1 MIFHRKGIVLEKF
14 QIVGVGYNCVDVICM
29 VEDFPVEDSSTHI
42 TKIVRHGGGASATA
56 VVAASRLG
64 SRCAFIGNLGYDSMS
79 DNIISMME
87 EEGVCA
93 DHMVRR
99 KDCWGLESFIMV
111 NPENGSRTKFPQRDY
126 NPAITWDEG
135 LREVIR
141 NSQVVHLDGTHYEN
155 ALNAARIAKEY
166 GVTVS
171 LDGCS
176 MQKDNGKNRALAT
189 LADILIMNS
198 KYPLR
203 VSGERDYDRALLQ
216 MATWGDKKVIGCTLG
231 DKGSRFVMDGEVVS
245 FPAYPAPV
253 VVDTTGCGDVFH
265 GSFLNAYV
273 SGMDTAGCIRYAS
286 VVASLKCGTPGGRAG
301 IPDRDTVV
309 EALNNYTW
317 V

>member
-1 MIFHRKGIVLEKF
+1 MRRF
-14 QIVGVGYNCVDVICM
+14 QICGVGYNCVDVICM

-56 VVAASRLG
+56 LVAASRLG
-64 SRCAFIGNLGYDSMS
+64 SDCVFIGNLGFDSMS
-79 DNIISMME
+79 DNIIAMMR
-87 EEGVCA
+87 EEGVCT

-126 NPAITWDEG
+126 NPAITWDG
-135 LREVIR
+135 SLREVIR

-176 MQKDNGKNRALAT
+176 MQKDNDRNRALAT

-203 VSGERDYDRALLQ
+203 VSGKSDYDGALLE
-216 MATWGDKKVIGCTLG
+216 MASWGDKKVTGCTLG
-231 DKGSRFVMDGEVVS
+231 DRGSRFVIGGKVVA
-245 FPAYPAPV
+245 FPAYKAPQ

-273 SGMDTAGCIRYAS
+273 SGMDTDGCIRFAS
-286 VVASLKCGTPGGRAG
+286 VAASLKCARPGGRAG
-301 IPDRDTVV
+301 IPDRDTVLDAV
-309 EALNNYTW
+309 NNYTW